1 MATKIGPRVLA
12 IGLFAGT
19 LDIADALIFN
29 ILRGITPVQV
39 LQYISSGLIGNA
51 SFRGGLASAGLGLV
65 LHYLIALSWTTLF
78 YIVSRKLAILTR
90 RPILSGLI
98 YGGVIYLVMN
108 FVVLPASSVPH
119 PKSTA
124 TIAAIVNGVLA
135 LLLCIGLP
143 ISVLTSRYLGARDSA

>member
-1 MATKIGPRVLA
+1 MATKIRLRVLA

-19 LDIADALIFN
+19 LDIADALIF
-29 ILRGITPVQV
+29 
-39 LQYISSGLIGNA
+39 
-51 SFRGGLASAGLGLV
+51 
-65 LHYLIALSWTTLF
+65 
-78 YIVSRKLAILTR
+78 SRKLALLTR

-124 TIAAIVNGVLA
+124 TIVAIVSGVLA

-143 ISVLTSRYLGARDSA
+143 ISVLTSRYLLGRYRGQ